1 LEDRRFSDG
10 EVREILKKA
19 VQKPPSRSLSRREGL
34 SLAELKS
41 IGEEVG
47 IDPARLED
55 AARSVAERKTS
66 APSRLLG
73 GPTVLDFER
82 KVQGVFQPDD
92 TPEILS
98 LVRRIM
104 GHQGEV
110 DEIHGSLEWQVKGE
124 TGNRYVTLTPRD
136 GTTTIRSSA
145 NLSNLAV
152 LTFLPAGVMGAMA
165 PIIGLIKFFKD
176 GSEVA
181 LIVGIAVLAV
191 LYPVLRTIFSRVSTA
206 EAGRLEEVVDEL
218 ARRIGESG
226 E

>member
-1 LEDRRFSDG
+1 MEDRRFSDE
-10 EVREILKKA
+10 EVREILRKA
-19 VQKPPSRSLSRREGL
+19 VQKAPSRSLSRREGL
-34 SLAELKS
+34 SLSELKS

-66 APSRLLG
+66 APSRFLG

-82 KVQGVFQPDD
+82 KVKGVFQPDD

-110 DEIHGSLEWQVKGE
+110 DEIHGSLEWQVKGD
-124 TGNRYVTLTPRD
+124 TGNRYVTLTPKD

-152 LTFLPAGVMGAMA
+152 VTFLPAGVMGALA
-165 PIIGLIKFFKD
+165 PIIGLIKFFQN

-181 LIVGIAVLAV
+181 LIAGVAIVAV
-191 LYPVLRTIFSRVSTA
+191 LYPVLRAIYSRVSNA
-206 EAGRLEEVVDEL
+206 EAARLEEVVNEL
-218 ARRIGESG
+218 ARRIGEPG
-226 E
+226 D